1 MAHLDFE
8 VWEMGAMKTLLLASA
23 ALGALCVSTQ
33 AADLGVPRTPIAAA
47 VVAPVFSWNGFY
59 LGGHIGYGFG
69 RGNHRNTPLGNGGA
83 FDNGIDTT
91 PFTYNTRGLL
101 GGLHA
106 GYNWQSGNVVFGVE
120 GEVGYSGV
128 SGSRAGAIPGVS
140 TDDYGDTRMGFYA
153 FLGPR
158 VGVVVDR
165 ALVYVKA
172 GLAVGTV
179 RNTASD
185 LLNDPPPVNFDL
197 GDFSRTTRTRLGYGV
212 GAGVEYAFTPNWIGR
227 VEYMF
232 KDYGSFTSTNA
243 DGDFFRHQNH
253 EHSVRLG
260 LSYLFSTGPSA
271 VVARY

>member
-1 MAHLDFE
+1 
-8 VWEMGAMKTLLLASA
+8 MKKLLLASTALIALA
-23 ALGALCVSTQ
+23 ASAQ
-33 AADLGVPRTPIAAA
+33 AADLGVPRMPIAAA
-47 VVAPVFSWNGFY
+47 VVAPAFNWTGFY

-69 RGNHRNTPLGNGGA
+69 RGNHRNTLLGNGAA
-83 FDNGIDTT
+83 FDNGADTT
-91 PFTYNTRGLL
+91 AFTYNTRGVL

-106 GYNWQSGNVVFGVE
+106 GYNWQTSNVVFGIE

-140 TDDYGDTRMGFYA
+140 TDDYGDSRMGFYA

-158 VGVVVDR
+158 VGVVIDR

-185 LLNDPPPVNFDL
+185 LLVDPPPINFDL

-212 GAGVEYAFTPNWIGR
+212 GAGVEYAFTRNWIGR

-232 KDYGSFTSTNA
+232 KDYGSFTSTNQ

-260 LSYLFSTGPSA
+260 LSYLFTAGGP